1 MDSFIHVGDHRFQV
15 DLNSP
20 NDISIPV
27 DFEGDQ
33 LNYFNV
39 QDPKSRP
46 YETDNIKGS
55 TLHGGGCNFDIVSII
70 PHCHTTHTE
79 CVGHIVD
86 ESILINSY
94 ALNGLKSAYVIS
106 VTPESGLGKNEKLSD
121 YHCSTDKVITGGM
134 MENKIGDL
142 DFPVEVLV
150 VRTLP
155 NSNEKLTMKYNRKN
169 IPPYFSLSAIEVI
182 KKLNIIH
189 LCIDLPSLDRAID
202 GGRLAGHHLFWDI
215 PMNTHSLSQKE
226 PSTSTITE
234 LIFVPN
240 EIKDGIYFINL
251 QVANLSLDAS
261 FSRPVL
267 YPIIT

>member
-46 YETDNIKGS
+46 YETENIKGS
-55 TLHGGGCNFDIVSII
+55 TLLGGGCNFDIVSII

-86 ESILINSY
+86 ESILINSFP
-94 ALNGLKSAYVIS
+94 LNGLKSAYVIS
-106 VTPESGLGKNEKLSD
+106 VTPESGLGKKEKLSD

-189 LCIDLPSLDRAID
+189 L
-202 GGRLAGHHLFWDI
+202 HL
-215 PMNTHSLSQKE
+215 
-226 PSTSTITE
+226 STPLVIRYIMWLISENAITE
-234 LIFVPN
+234 ITS
-240 EIKDGIYFINL
+240 K
-251 QVANLSLDAS
+251 
-261 FSRPVL
+261 
-267 YPIIT
+267 III